1 MVGGTGLVLVELM
14 VVLAVLGLIIGI
26 SIPSFR
32 SFFKKA
38 PLEQA
43 ISDVEGMCR
52 QARSDAIINK
62 RTMELVLNDSE
73 ESVVLRSA
81 ARTVMG
87 VDPETGGEAN
97 LVEQG
102 EVLDRVELAADLQ
115 IIEPLDEDFVG
126 LLELRFYPNGTA
138 EPVDLRVTDGNEAYI
153 LSLDPVTGHTTV
165 VNENP

>member
-1 MVGGTGLVLVELM
+1 MKRAFTLVELM
-14 VVLAVLGLIIGI
+14 VVVAVMGVIIGI

-32 SFFKKA
+32 SFLKKA

-62 RTMELVLNDSE
+62 RTMELVLNDVE
-73 ESVVLRSA
+73 ESLILRSA

-87 VDPETGGEAN
+87 VNPETGGEAN

-102 EVLDRVELAADLQ
+102 EVLERVELAVDLQ
-115 IIEPLDEDFVG
+115 ILEPVDEEFVG
-126 LLELRFYPNGTA
+126 QLKLRFYPNGTA
-138 EPVDLRVTDGNEAYI
+138 EPVDLRVTDGGESYI
-153 LSLDPVTGHTTV
+153 LSLDPVTGKPTV
-165 VNENP
+165 VNEDSR

>member
-1 MVGGTGLVLVELM
+1 MKRAFTLVELM
-14 VVLAVLGLIIGI
+14 VVVAVLGVIIGVGVQ
-26 SIPSFR
+26 SFR
-32 SFFKKA
+32 SFIEKE

-62 RTMELVLNDSE
+62 RTMELVLNDME
-73 ESVVLRSA
+73 ESLILRSA

-87 VDPETGGEAN
+87 MDPDTGEEAN

-102 EVLDRVELAADLQ
+102 EVLERVELAVDLQ
-115 IIEPLDEDFVG
+115 IIEPVDDEFVG
-126 LLELRFYPNGTA
+126 QLELRFYPNGTA

-153 LSLDPVTGHTTV
+153 LSLDPVTGQTTV
-165 VNENP
+165 VNENPR

>member
-1 MVGGTGLVLVELM
+1 MKRAFTLVELM

-62 RTMELVLNDSE
+62 RTIELVLNDSE

-115 IIEPLDEDFVG
+115 IIEPLEEDFVG

>member
-1 MVGGTGLVLVELM
+1 MKRAFTLVELM

-32 SFFKKA
+32 SFLKKA

>member
-1 MVGGTGLVLVELM
+1 MKRAFTLVELM

>member
-1 MVGGTGLVLVELM
+1 M

-32 SFFKKA
+32 SFLKKA

-62 RTMELVLNDSE
+62 RTIELVLNDSE
-73 ESVVLRSA
+73 DSLILRSA

-115 IIEPLDEDFVG
+115 IIEPLEEDFVG

>member
-1 MVGGTGLVLVELM
+1 MKHAFTLVELM

-62 RTMELVLNDSE
+62 RTIELVLNDSE
-73 ESVVLRSA
+73 DSLILRSA

>member
-1 MVGGTGLVLVELM
+1 M
-14 VVLAVLGLIIGI
+14 VLAVLGLIIGI

-32 SFFKKA
+32 SFLKKA

-62 RTMELVLNDSE
+62 RTIELVLNDSE
-73 ESVVLRSA
+73 DSLILRSA

>member
-1 MVGGTGLVLVELM
+1 MKRAFTLVELM

-32 SFFKKA
+32 SFLKKA

-62 RTMELVLNDSE
+62 RTIELVLNDSE
-73 ESVVLRSA
+73 DSLILRSA

-115 IIEPLDEDFVG
+115 IIEPLEEDFVG

>member
-1 MVGGTGLVLVELM
+1 MKRAFTLVELM

-32 SFFKKA
+32 SFLKKA

-62 RTMELVLNDSE
+62 RTIELVLNDSE
-73 ESVVLRSA
+73 DSLILRSA

-97 LVEQG
+97 LVEQV

-115 IIEPLDEDFVG
+115 IIEPLEEDFVG